1 LRPRLSIITGLAG
14 SGKTIAL
21 RALED
26 CGYSCVDNLPP
37 QLIAPLAETLTIK
50 GGRTKVAVGVD
61 VRERQFLHEMDS
73 ALKGLMKDYDVE
85 IVFLEAEVDALMR
98 RFKETRRP
106 HPLMSSI
113 SDLRE
118 AITAEKELLG
128 DLREEAHR
136 IVDTSQMNP
145 HQLRS
150 HMMAVCGLASP
161 GDDMHVTFI
170 SFGFKHGIPQSSDM
184 VFDVRF
190 LPNPHFVQG
199 LRDLSGLD
207 HDVREYVLEKP
218 ATRDFIKRVYGLL
231 DHLLPQYAREG
242 RAYLTVAVGCTG
254 GRHRST
260 AIAEELARLMAR
272 DKLDIKVLH
281 RDL

>member
-26 CGYSCVDNLPP
+26 CGYFCVDNLPP
-37 QLIAPLAETLTIK
+37 ELIAPLAETLTGK

-61 VRERQFLHEMDS
+61 VRERQFLHEMDA
-73 ALKGLMKDYDVE
+73 ALKTLMESYEVE
-85 IVFLEAEVDALMR
+85 IVFLEAEVDVLMR

-106 HPLMSSI
+106 HPLMASI

-118 AITAEKELLG
+118 AITTEKELLN
-128 DLREEAHR
+128 DLREGAHR

-145 HQLRS
+145 HHLRN
-150 HMMAVCGLASP
+150 HMMAVCGLVTP
-161 GDDMHVTFI
+161 GDYMHVTLM
-170 SFGFKHGIPQSSDM
+170 SFGFKHGIPQNADM
-184 VFDVRF
+184 VFDARF

-199 LRDLSGLD
+199 LRELTGLD
-207 HDVREYVLEKP
+207 REVREYVLEKP
-218 ATRDFIKRVYGLL
+218 ATMDFIERVYGFL
-231 DHLLPQYAREG
+231 DHLLPQYGKEG
-242 RAYLTVAVGCTG
+242 RAYLTIAIGCTG

-260 AIAEELARLMAR
+260 VIAEELARSLAR
-272 DKLDIKVLH
+272 EKLDIKVLH

>member
-1 LRPRLSIITGLAG
+1 MKPRLIIITGLAG

-37 QLIAPLAETLTIK
+37 QLIAPLADTLTVK
-50 GGRTKVAVGVD
+50 GERTKVAVGVD
-61 VRERQFLHEMDS
+61 VRESQFLHEMDS
-73 ALKGLMKDYDVE
+73 ALQVLAGPYDVE
-85 IVFLEAEVDALMR
+85 IVFLEAEVDVLMR

-106 HPLMSSI
+106 HPLMSTVSELTDAI
-113 SDLRE
+113 SR
-118 AITAEKELLG
+118 EKELLN
-128 DLREEAHR
+128 DLRENAHR

-145 HQLRS
+145 HQLRN
-150 HMMAVCGLASP
+150 HMMSLCDHVTA
-161 GDDMHVTFI
+161 GDAMHVTI
-170 SFGFKHGIPQSSDM
+170 MSFGFKHGIPQSADM

-199 LRDLSGLD
+199 LRELSGLD
-207 HDVREYVLEKP
+207 HEVREYVLEKP
-218 ATRDFIKRVYGLL
+218 ATRDFVERVQGFL
-231 DHLLPQYAREG
+231 DHLLPQYAKEG
-242 RAYLTVAVGCTG
+242 RAYLTVAIGCTG

-260 AIAEELARLMAR
+260 VITEELARLLGR
-272 DKLDIKVLH
+272 DSLDIKVLH

>member
-1 LRPRLSIITGLAG
+1 LRSRLSIITGLAG

-37 QLIAPLAETLTIK
+37 QLIAPLAETLTVK

-61 VRERQFLHEMDS
+61 VRERQFLHEMGS
-73 ALKGLMKDYDVE
+73 TLKGLMKDYEVE
-85 IVFLEAEVDALMR
+85 IVFLEAEVDVLMR

-106 HPLMSSI
+106 HPLMSAI

-128 DLREEAHR
+128 DLREEANR

-145 HQLRS
+145 HQLRN
-150 HMMAVCGLASP
+150 HMMAVCGLATP
-161 GDDMHVTFI
+161 GDDMHVTI
-170 SFGFKHGIPQSSDM
+170 MSFGFKHGLPQSADM

-199 LRDLSGLD
+199 LRELSGLD
-207 HDVREYVLEKP
+207 HAVSEYVLEKP
-218 ATRDFIKRVYGLL
+218 ETRDFMERVYGLL
-231 DHLLPQYAREG
+231 DHLFPLYAREG

-260 AIAEELARLMAR
+260 AIAEELARMMAR
-272 DKLDIKVLH
+272 EKLDIKVLH